1 MATINK
7 KFYNNETEY
16 SDGSIEDE
24 ILNIVKSTDD
34 LESILI
40 NDSRWP
46 VFYHLSYLRENLLNW
61 YPFKEDANLLEI
73 GAGCGALTGLFCN
86 KVSKVTAVELT
97 DRRSQIIY
105 NRHKNHSNLEIF
117 PGNLNNMEFEEKFDY
132 IILCGVLEY
141 ATRFTPTD
149 NPHVDFLKKIKSML
163 KEDGVILVAIE
174 NRIGLKYFS
183 GSKEDHLAQSFLGID
198 NYLNIDN
205 VKTFSRFELEEVIKE
220 AGFDNYKFFYPYPDY
235 KFPKIIH
242 TDDLIEEM
250 PVLTN
255 APNHDYEKIKLFNDG
270 NMNLTLSKE
279 NISKYFANSFLVELR
294 HDKSISKTDKIK
306 YSKLSAR
313 RKKQFRTG
321 TQIYEKDNEIVVS
334 KFPLNPTSKKH
345 LENMNTYSKNYF
357 GKIKCL
363 DSILENEN
371 LVYSYID
378 ELNIS
383 NIITNFLLKDS
394 SKKQA
399 IDELKNIYDA
409 IKFNSSKND
418 NYHTSK
424 FSEVFGEEKINEP
437 LHCHKVSNL
446 DFIFNNLFYVN
457 DELLVIDYEWCFDF
471 PIPIEFI
478 FWRSINYESHHNPTF
493 RKYFSIEEIFDN
505 LKLNK
510 KWIPTFQNWEDN
522 FMEYV
527 GGPVLPKQKI
537 ILGKQIIHDLNH
549 YKKLSND
556 QEKEINKLNKKIK
569 KLEKNNEKL
578 NKKNKKLEKN
588 NKKLNKNLKIMEN
601 SHSWKVTSPLR
612 KIKKKFK

>member
-24 ILNIVKSTDD
+24 ILNMVKNTDD
-34 LESILI
+34 LEGILI
-40 NDSRWP
+40 NDTRWP

-61 YPFKEDANLLEI
+61 YPFKEDSNLLEI

-105 NRHKNHSNLEIF
+105 NRHKNYSNLEIF

-149 NPHVDFLKKIKSML
+149 KPHVDFLKKIKSML
-163 KEDGVILVAIE
+163 SENGVILVAIE

-183 GSKEDHLAQSFLGID
+183 GSKEDHVGKGFVGID
-198 NYLNIDN
+198 NYPNNDN
-205 VKTFSRFELEEVIKE
+205 VKTFSRFEIEEVIKE
-220 AGFDNYKFFYPYPDY
+220 AGFNNYKFFYPYPDY
-235 KFPKIIH
+235 KFPTIIH
-242 TDDLIEEM
+242 TDDLIEEI

-255 APNHDYEKIKLFNDG
+255 APNHDYQKIKLFNEG
-270 NMNLTLSKE
+270 NLNLTLSKD

-294 HDKSISKTDKIK
+294 NSNDTQQSENVK

-313 RKKQFRTG
+313 REKEFRIG
-321 TQIYEKDNEIVVS
+321 TQIYQKDDEILVS
-334 KFPLNPTSKKH
+334 KFPLNSTSEKH
-345 LENMNTYSKNYF
+345 VEKMHNYSKNDF

-363 DSILENEN
+363 NSVLENKN
-371 LVYSYID
+371 LVYHYLD
-378 ELNIS
+378 ELNLS
-383 NIITNFLLKDS
+383 NILTDLLLKDPT
-394 SKKQA
+394 KKQA

-409 IKFNSSKND
+409 IEFNSSEND
-418 NYHTSK
+418 NYHTSE
-424 FSEVFGEEKINEP
+424 FSAVFGDEQIDEAM
-437 LHCHKVSNL
+437 HCHEISNL

-457 DELLVIDYEWCFDF
+457 DEIIAIDYEWCFDF
-471 PIPIEFI
+471 PIPVEYI
-478 FWRSINYESHHNPTF
+478 FWRSLNFEYYHNDIFKKLLT
-493 RKYFSIEEIFDN
+493 IEEIFDD

-510 KWIPTFQNWEDN
+510 EWIPTFKKWEN
-522 FMEYV
+522 HFMKYV

-537 ILGKQIIHDLNH
+537 ITGEQILHDLKH
-549 YKKLSND
+549 YKKLAKD
-556 QEKEINKLNKKIK
+556 KEKEIK
-569 KLEKNNEKL
+569 KL
-578 NKKNKKLEKN
+578 KKQNKKLKKN
-588 NKKLNKNLKIMEN
+588 NSKLEDKLKIMEE
-601 SHSWKVTSPLR
+601 STSWKITSPLR
-612 KIKKKFK
+612 NVMKK